1 MNESAVISVSCPECA
16 AQMPGTAAFC
26 PGCGRSMQ
34 PAIAN
39 EEALVGGLR
48 ENVAGAIAYLTFI
61 PAILF
66 LRKPPSQQN
75 RFVRFHSFQCLLLWV
90 AGLALAAALKLLFLI
105 LVAIPV
111 LGPLLV
117 TLISVVTVLAAFLLW
132 IVLIIKAFQGEMFKV
147 PVIGDLAEKQADGS

>member
-1 MNESAVISVSCPECA
+1 
-16 AQMPGTAAFC
+16 
-26 PGCGRSMQ
+26 MQ
-34 PAIAN
+34 PALAK
-39 EEALVGGLR
+39 EEAPIGGLS
-48 ENVAGAIAYLTFI
+48 ENIAGAIAYLTFI

-66 LRKPPSQQN
+66 LRKPPYQQN

-147 PVIGDLAEKQADGS
+147 PVIGDLAEKQADGL